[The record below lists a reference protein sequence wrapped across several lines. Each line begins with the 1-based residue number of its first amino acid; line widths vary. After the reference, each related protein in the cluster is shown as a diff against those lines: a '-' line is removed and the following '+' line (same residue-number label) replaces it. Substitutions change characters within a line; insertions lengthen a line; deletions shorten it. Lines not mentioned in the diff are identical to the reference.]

1 MGHGYTSWIRDP
13 SWGRGE
19 SRYRTWRAQGFCWE
33 LRGNQE
39 NDSLLSF
46 WFSSEKE
53 KSDLFSFFLFF
64 LYFRLSFVR
73 SFSRFM
79 LTHGFVQ
86 RQHGYIFSLSFFSFL
101 FSVIKILRQINYS
114 AILASFVYLFSIFS
128 SGFYPSFPDPTK
140 KICREKFE
148 IEV

>member
-1 MGHGYTSWIRDP
+1 MDSGSLVGKGGVEISHLEG
-13 SWGRGE
+13 
-19 SRYRTWRAQGFCWE
+19 SRFCWE

-64 LYFRLSFVR
+64 LCFRLSFVR

-79 LTHGFVQ
+79 LTHDFVQ
-86 RQHGYIFSLSFFSFL
+86 RQHGYISFLSHFLVL

-114 AILASFVYLFSIFS
+114 AILASFVYLFPIFS
-128 SGFYPSFPDPTK
+128 SGFYPSFPDPNL
-140 KICREKFE
+140 KFSL
-148 IEV
+148 